1 MNPSDRAQ
9 RLSTVVVAPDVTVE
23 MALSRLD
30 RAGTGILLV
39 CDAGGRM
46 IGTLTD
52 GDIRRAILRG
62 VTLSEPCGNL
72 ANLTPL
78 LATDGIT
85 SREALSLMD
94 TGRSFLVNHL
104 PVVDADGRAV
114 DLLLRRDLE
123 KASRTGAAAVVM
135 AGGFGSRLR
144 PLTDALPKPMLP
156 MGGRPLLERIIEQI
170 RDAGIRRVSITTH
183 FQPEKIT
190 SHFQDGRAFGVEL
203 GYVNEDIPLG
213 TAGALALLPPPSDP
227 LLVVNGDILTS
238 VNFSA
243 MLDFHREHHAD
254 LTVGVRR
261 YDVEVPYGVV
271 EGDGPNVTRLS
282 EKPTFRFLVNAGIY
296 VLEPSL
302 HARIPRG
309 RRFDMTDLIS
319 LLLAEGGKVVNFPIV
334 EYWLDVGQRDD
345 YLRAEED
352 LRSGKLD
359 RSDEG
364 PDE

>member
-1 MNPSDRAQ
+1 MEPSDRAK
-9 RLSTVVVAPDVTVE
+9 RLSAVVVTPDISIE
-23 MALSRLD
+23 QALSRLD

-39 CDAGGRM
+39 CSADGTM
-46 IGTLTD
+46 VGTLTD
-52 GDIRRAILRG
+52 GDIRRAILKG
-62 VTLSEPCGNL
+62 TGLKEPCGSV
-72 ANLTPL
+72 ANPSPL
-78 LATDGIT
+78 LARDGVT
-85 SREALSLMD
+85 RAEALTLMD
-94 TGRSFLVNHL
+94 SGRSFVINHL
-104 PVVDADGRAV
+104 PVVDSQGRAV

-123 KASRTGAAAVVM
+123 KESRVSAAAVVM

-183 FQPEKIT
+183 FQPEKI
-190 SHFQDGRAFGVEL
+190 SEHFEDGRAFGVEL

-213 TAGALALLPPPSDP
+213 TAGALALLPPPTDP
-227 LLVVNGDILTS
+227 LLVVNGDILTT

-243 MLDFHREHHAD
+243 MLDFHREHRAD

-261 YDVEVPYGVV
+261 YEVNVPYGVV
-271 EGDGPNVTRLS
+271 EGDGPLVTRLS

-296 VLEPSL
+296 VLEPSV
-302 HARIPRG
+302 HSRIPRG

-319 LLLAEGGKVVNFPIV
+319 LLLEEGGAVVNFPIL
-334 EYWLDVGQRDD
+334 EYWLDIGQRDD
-345 YLRAEED
+345 YLQAEED

-359 RSDEG
+359 RSRDGAE
-364 PDE
+364 E

>member
-1 MNPSDRAQ
+1 MDPADRTQ
-9 RLSTVVVAPDVTVE
+9 RLAAVVVTPDLSIE
-23 MALSRLD
+23 QALARLD

-39 CDAGGRM
+39 CQSDGRM
-46 IGTLTD
+46 VGTLTD
-52 GDIRRAILRG
+52 GDIRRAILKG
-62 VTLSEPCGNL
+62 KALQEPCGSV
-72 ANLTPL
+72 ANASPLT
-78 LATDGIT
+78 ASAGV
-85 SREALSLMD
+85 SHQEALALMD
-94 TGRSFLVNHL
+94 SGRSFVVNHL

-123 KASRTGAAAVVM
+123 KESRVEAAAVVM

-190 SHFQDGRAFGVEL
+190 NHFEDGRAFGVEL

-213 TAGALALLPPPSDP
+213 TAGALALLPPPTDP
-227 LLVVNGDILTS
+227 LLVVNGDILTT

-243 MLDFHREHHAD
+243 MLDFHREHRAD

-261 YDVEVPYGVV
+261 YEVEVPYGVV
-271 EGDGPNVTRLS
+271 EGDGPHVTRLS

-296 VLEPSL
+296 VLDPSV
-302 HARIPRG
+302 HTRIPRG

-319 LLLAEGGKVVNFPIV
+319 LLLSEGGTVVNFPIV
-334 EYWLDVGQRDD
+334 EYWLDIGQRDQ
-345 YLRAEED
+345 YLQAEED
-352 LRSGKLD
+352 LRTGKLD
-359 RSDEG
+359 RTREG
-364 PDE
+364 LEE